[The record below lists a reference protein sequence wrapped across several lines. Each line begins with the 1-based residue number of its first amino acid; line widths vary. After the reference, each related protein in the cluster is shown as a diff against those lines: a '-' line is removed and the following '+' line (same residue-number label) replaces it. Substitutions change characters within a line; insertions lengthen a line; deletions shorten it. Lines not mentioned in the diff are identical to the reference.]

1 MEAQILS
8 SKLKALEN
16 HVEELIQVCDK
27 LREENQALKNQQVN
41 LIGERAA
48 LIERSELARSRV
60 ESMITRLKAMELPT
74 G

>member
-8 SKLKALEN
+8 SKLKALETR
-16 HVEELIQVCDK
+16 VEELIRVCDK
-27 LREENQALKNQQVN
+27 LREENQALKNQQVS

-60 ESMITRLKAMELPT
+60 ESMIARLKAMELPSV
-74 G
+74 